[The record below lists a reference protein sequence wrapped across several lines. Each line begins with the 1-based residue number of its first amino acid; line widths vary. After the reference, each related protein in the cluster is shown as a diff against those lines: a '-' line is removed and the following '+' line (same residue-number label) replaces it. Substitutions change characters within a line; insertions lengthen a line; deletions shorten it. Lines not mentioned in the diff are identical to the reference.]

1 MKGRQIIL
9 SVFLALAILMEP
21 CASEAQQEGK
31 VYRIGYLAISHGDYE
46 RDPRNCPK
54 VGNLYWRAFLEG
66 LREHGYIQGQ
76 NLVLECRWTEGQD
89 DRALS
94 LSAELVSFNPDLMIV
109 IGTTQVRAAKQ
120 ATSIIPIVMAGV
132 IDPVG
137 RGLVDSLSRPG
148 GNVTGVADTLAE
160 MEGKRLQLLKEAVP
174 NLSRVGILAPVGPD
188 RDSWKSRYLD
198 PAAQTLG
205 LKLQVYATEGKEF
218 AEAFASITKA
228 GEEALFVE
236 PTPLYNTG
244 DHPQRIAELAAQHR
258 LPSIYQDRRFVD
270 AGGLMSYSTDTLAYI
285 RRIGF
290 YVDKILDG
298 TNPADLPVEQPTKF
312 NLVINLKTAKSLGL
326 TIPPALLTL
335 ADEVIK

>member
-1 MKGRQIIL
+1 MKGRRIIL
-9 SVFLALAILMEP
+9 GVFLALAILMGS
-21 CASEAQQEGK
+21 CASEAQQQGK
-31 VYRIGYLAISHGDYE
+31 LHRIGYLAISPGDYE
-46 RDPRNCPK
+46 RDPRDCPK
-54 VGNLYWRAFLEG
+54 AGNPYWRAFLEG
-66 LREHGYIQGQ
+66 LREHGYDQGQ
-76 NLVLECRWTEGQD
+76 NLVLECRWTEGRD

-94 LSAELVSFNPDLMIV
+94 LSAELVSLRPDLMVV
-109 IGTTQVRAAKQ
+109 IGTTQVRAAKK
-120 ATSIIPIVMAGV
+120 ATGIIPIVMAGV

-137 RGLVDSLSRPG
+137 RGLVDSLARPG

-205 LKLQVYATEGKEF
+205 LKLQVYATEGKEV
-218 AEAFASITKA
+218 AEAFAAMTKA

-236 PTPLYNTG
+236 PTPLFNTG
-244 DHPQRIAELAAQHR
+244 DHPHRIAGLAARHR
-258 LPSIYQDRRFVD
+258 LPSICQDRRFVD
-270 AGGLMSYSTDTLAYI
+270 AGGLMSYSTDSLAYI

-290 YVDKILDG
+290 YVDKILNG
-298 TNPADLPVEQPTKF
+298 ANPGDLPVEQPIKF
-312 NLVINLKTAKSLGL
+312 NLIINLKTAEALGL
-326 TIPPALLTL
+326 TIPPALLMR

>member
-1 MKGRQIIL
+1 MKGRRIIL
-9 SVFLALAILMEP
+9 GVFLALAILMGS
-21 CASEAQQEGK
+21 CASEAQQQGK
-31 VYRIGYLAISHGDYE
+31 LYRIGYLAISPGDYE
-46 RDPRNCPK
+46 RDPRDCPK
-54 VGNLYWRAFLEG
+54 AGNPYWRAFLEG
-66 LREHGYIQGQ
+66 LREHGYDQGQ
-76 NLVLECRWTEGQD
+76 NLVLECRWTEGRD

-94 LSAELVSFNPDLMIV
+94 LSAELVSLRPDLMVV
-109 IGTTQVRAAKQ
+109 IGTTQVRAAKK
-120 ATSIIPIVMAGV
+120 ATGIIPIVMAGV

-137 RGLVDSLSRPG
+137 RGLVDSLARPG

-205 LKLQVYATEGKEF
+205 LKLQVYATEGKEV
-218 AEAFASITKA
+218 AEAFAAMTKA

-236 PTPLYNTG
+236 PTPLFNTG
-244 DHPQRIAELAAQHR
+244 DHPHRIAGLAARHR

-270 AGGLMSYSTDTLAYI
+270 AGGLMSYSVENHAI
-285 RRIGF
+285 CRRIGF
-290 YVDKILDG
+290 YVDKILNG
-298 TNPADLPVEQPTKF
+298 ANPGDLPVEQPIKF
-312 NLVINLKTAKSLGL
+312 NLIINLKTAEALGL
-326 TIPPALLTL
+326 TIPPVLLML